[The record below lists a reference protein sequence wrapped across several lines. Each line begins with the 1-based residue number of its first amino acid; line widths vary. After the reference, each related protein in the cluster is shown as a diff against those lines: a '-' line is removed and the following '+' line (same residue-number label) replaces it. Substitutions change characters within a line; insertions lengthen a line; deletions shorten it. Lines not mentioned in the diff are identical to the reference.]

1 MGDPRIMCV
10 AGSPRRHGNSSRL
23 LDACVHGIEAAG
35 GAPDTLVLARTPVEQ
50 CRGCNACSRDGVCV
64 IEDTMTEVYPRLDA
78 ADGFVIATPVFF
90 ATVPGT
96 LKAFYDRCQ
105 PYWARRYV
113 LGVERRTVRRPGA
126 LLLVGGGGD
135 PYGTG
140 CAETPTRSVLG
151 VLDSEMTFSLVVEG
165 PDKAADIEAYP
176 EALTRAE
183 EIGRQIVEAALRS
196 R

>member
-1 MGDPRIMCV
+1 MDAPRIMCI

-23 LDACVHGIEAAG
+23 LDACMAGIEAAG
-35 GAPDTLVLARTPVEQ
+35 GITDALVLAQTPVDQ

-64 IEDTMTEVYPRLDA
+64 MKDVMTEVYPRLDS
-78 ADGFVIATPVFF
+78 ADAFVIATPVFF

-96 LKAFYDRCQ
+96 LKALYDRCQ

-113 LGVERRTVRRPGA
+113 LGMERRAHRRPGA

-151 VLDSEMTFSLVVEG
+151 VLDSEMTYSLVVEG
-165 PDKAADIEAYP
+165 PDRPADIEAYP
-176 EALTRAE
+176 EELTRAE
-183 EIGRQIVEAALRS
+183 EIGRLIVEAVPGGR
-196 R
+196 